1 VTGGAAALAAAAV
14 AAAPVHWHDSVSLGT
29 PSRGRL
35 IDGVRLPA
43 QGQHFFTWDPIH
55 RRSPDRAWRR
65 YGNDRLVRTL
75 LTVLDAFADAHP
87 GAPRVGIGD
96 LSRPHGG
103 DFGIRYGRPGHVS
116 HQNGLDADVYYPR
129 RDGRERAPGSP
140 AQIDRPLAQD
150 LVRRFVLAG
159 ATRIFVGPH
168 TGLHGPARVVQV
180 LAHHDDHLH
189 LRIGNAPNRR
199 STASIGRSA
208 AGRPLRVWRIGS
220 SRGRCRVLVVGCI
233 HGTECA
239 GLAVTRRLVKLT
251 SPISANLWV
260 VQDLNP
266 DGFAANTRQNARGVD
281 LNRNFP
287 SEWRR
292 IGRRFSPQYS
302 GPHPLSEPESRAVAK
317 LIRRIRPD
325 VTIWYH
331 QPQGI
336 VRAWGR
342 SVPAAR
348 RFARQAGMPFRALRW
363 PNGTAPNWQN
373 HVFAGSSSF
382 VVELP
387 AGALT
392 QAAAAR
398 EVRAVLAVA
407 SARAADRRPGSRRAR
422 ATRAG

>member
-1 VTGGAAALAAAAV
+1 MTGGAAALAAAAV

-103 DFGIRYGRPGHVS
+103 
-116 HQNGLDADVYYPR
+116 
-129 RDGRERAPGSP
+129 
-140 AQIDRPLAQD
+140 
-150 LVRRFVLAG
+150 RFVLAG

-220 SRGRCRVLVVGCI
+220 SRGRRRVLVVGCI

-239 GLAVTRRLVKLT
+239 GMAVTRRLVKLR
-251 SPISANLWV
+251 SPVSADLWV